1 MDTTKTFDIFFK
13 DLNPEAQKELLNT
26 LSIKESDMNWDLIP
40 LATLTVTT
48 VDVEDDASSENE

>member
-1 MDTTKTFDIFFK
+1 MDTTKNFDIFFK

-26 LSIKESDMNWDLIP
+26 LCIKESDMNWDLIP
-40 LATLTVTT
+40 LATVTVTT